1 MGAGRSVRKAQLD
14 FCCESRRAAREARAG
29 VFFAPALQPPVA
41 RAQAFPSRRVYTK
54 SPGGATAPRRER
66 ALDAGRTPWST
77 VAPRVEFFCSVAG
90 LFLALSPPVPSLG
103 PPVARS
109 AATLASLASPPSPSP
124 PPPSRC
130 CPKLLGAEAGTIATP
145 GTACG
150 LDRGGTVHPH
160 GTVTLIGNGIATMTT
175 DMMIAEALLLD
186 VTPLTMIGGIVAVHP
201 RGTVGAKL
209 FATSG
214 ARLSARIRVR
224 PVIGAAICCLLTLP
238 SQDLNEDHVQV
249 LLESADVNER
259 GGPYGST
266 PLGWAAQAGNTRL
279 ARLLIARSA
288 DPKIAAEK
296 GSLPLHM
303 AAWNGDFVEIVEL
316 LLEAGADPEAHNAH
330 GQTALEVAKTLDHLE
345 RSSPWQEVF
354 ETRQLLLRNG
364 PRGRARV
371 IVALSKAMGVSPS
384 AAMVEAAEAAAIE
397 AKAAA
402 LQAAE
407 ATTSELGAGADSEA
421 GTDDEKAVNSK
432 SGAVESAGEEAA
444 EMESLGADEE
454 SAAAGA
460 DDGDAA
466 REESGDGDDGNDAE
480 NL

>member
-1 MGAGRSVRKAQLD
+1 MLPQAFGRRGRDYSDSRDGLRTGPGRNRSPPRSGDPDRQRDRHFDDRYDDRRGPPPRRDSFDDDRRDRGRSPPRNGGREPLRNFRGSPEREDKSAPSDWSRHLLLAHPSEPGEQL
-14 FCCESRRAAREARAG
+14 
-29 VFFAPALQPPVA
+29 VL
-41 RAQAFPSRRVYTK
+41 
-54 SPGGATAPRRER
+54 GGARVVVPPAPTLTLWR
-66 ALDAGRTPWST
+66 AL
-77 VAPRVEFFCSVAG
+77 E
-90 LFLALSPPVPSLG
+90 
-103 PPVARS
+103 
-109 AATLASLASPPSPSP
+109 
-124 PPPSRC
+124 
-130 CPKLLGAEAGTIATP
+130 
-145 GTACG
+145 
-150 LDRGGTVHPH
+150 
-160 GTVTLIGNGIATMTT
+160 
-175 DMMIAEALLLD
+175 
-186 VTPLTMIGGIVAVHP
+186 
-201 RGTVGAKL
+201 
-209 FATSG
+209 
-214 ARLSARIRVR
+214 
-224 PVIGAAICCLLTLP
+224 
-238 SQDLNEDHVQV
+238 DLNEDHVQV
-249 LLESADVNER
+249 VLESADVNER

-407 ATTSELGAGADSEA
+407 ATTSELGAGADGEA
-421 GTDDEKAVNSK
+421 GTDDEKAGNSK

>member
-1 MGAGRSVRKAQLD
+1 MLPQAFGRRGRDYSGSRDGLRTGAGRNRSPPRNGDPDRQRDRHYDDRYDDRRGPPPRRDSFDDDRRDRGRSPPRNGGREPLRNFRGSPEREDKSAPSDWSRHLLLAHPSEPGEQL
-14 FCCESRRAAREARAG
+14 
-29 VFFAPALQPPVA
+29 VL
-41 RAQAFPSRRVYTK
+41 
-54 SPGGATAPRRER
+54 GGARVVVPPAPTLTLWR
-66 ALDAGRTPWST
+66 AL
-77 VAPRVEFFCSVAG
+77 E
-90 LFLALSPPVPSLG
+90 
-103 PPVARS
+103 
-109 AATLASLASPPSPSP
+109 
-124 PPPSRC
+124 
-130 CPKLLGAEAGTIATP
+130 
-145 GTACG
+145 
-150 LDRGGTVHPH
+150 
-160 GTVTLIGNGIATMTT
+160 
-175 DMMIAEALLLD
+175 
-186 VTPLTMIGGIVAVHP
+186 
-201 RGTVGAKL
+201 
-209 FATSG
+209 
-214 ARLSARIRVR
+214 
-224 PVIGAAICCLLTLP
+224 
-238 SQDLNEDHVQV
+238 DLNEDQVQV

-354 ETRQLLLRNG
+354 ETRQLLQRNG

-371 IVALSKAMGVSPS
+371 VVALSKAMGVSPS
-384 AAMVEAAEAAAIE
+384 AAMVEAAEAAIE

-407 ATTSELGAGADSEA
+407 TTTSELRAGSDGEAGAA
-421 GTDDEKAVNSK
+421 DEKAGVSK
-432 SGAVESAGEEAA
+432 SGAVESTGEEAA

-454 SAAAGA
+454 AAAAGA
-460 DDGDAA
+460 DDGDRA
-466 REESGDGDDGNDAE
+466 REDSGDGFDGNDAE